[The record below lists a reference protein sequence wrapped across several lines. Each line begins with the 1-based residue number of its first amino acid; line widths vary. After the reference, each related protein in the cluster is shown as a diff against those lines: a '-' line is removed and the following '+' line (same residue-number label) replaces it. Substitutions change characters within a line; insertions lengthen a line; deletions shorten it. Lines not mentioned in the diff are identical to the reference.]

1 MTDRGERIRE
11 LEEVSRR
18 LEPDADGRARLRD
31 AVVDYSEG
39 FLRHIDEL
47 RAFETDRSAVEEL
60 RDTPIGDEGRPVD
73 ELLSLLR
80 RSVDTP
86 GLNPASG
93 GHLAYIPG
101 GGLYASALGDYLA
114 AVTNRYAGVR
124 FTGPGAVEMEN
135 MLLDWM
141 AGLVGYPEEAAGN
154 LASGGSI
161 ANLVAVVTAREAREL
176 EPASCGEAV
185 VYVSEQTHH
194 CIDKALRIAGLGGS
208 VKRVVPVDDRYRMDP
223 AALEEAVERDRRS
236 GLRPWM
242 VVGSAGTTDVGAV
255 DPLEEIGGVAD
266 RHGLWY
272 HVDAAYGGFFALCDS
287 CRDLLSGMARSD
299 SVVLDP
305 HKGLF
310 LPYGTGAV
318 LVKDRAALHRAH
330 HYRADYMQ
338 DIQQAEAGRVE
349 SPAELSP
356 ELSKHFRGLRLW
368 LPLLVHGVEPFRAA
382 LEEKRLLALR
392 FWQRAQERGF
402 EVGPRPELSVAA
414 VRWRPES
421 GADPDAF
428 NEALVDAV
436 REDGRVFLSST
447 TLDGRFV
454 IRMAALSFRTHVETV
469 DLALEI
475 LCEKARDL
483 EEAGLSAA

>member
-1 MTDRGERIRE
+1 MTEREQRIRE

-18 LEPDADGRARLRD
+18 LEPDASERARMRD
-31 AVVDYSEG
+31 AVVDYSED

-47 RAFETDRSAVEEL
+47 KAFETDRSAVEQL
-60 RDTPIGDEGRPVD
+60 RETPIRERGREIG
-73 ELLSLLR
+73 ELLPLLR
-80 RSVDTP
+80 RAVDTP

-101 GGLYASALGDYLA
+101 GGLYPSALGDYLA
-114 AVTNRYAGVR
+114 AVTNRYAGIQ

-141 AGLVGYPEEAAGN
+141 SELVGYPGEAGGT
-154 LASGGSI
+154 LTSGGSI
-161 ANLVAVVTAREAREL
+161 ANLVAVVTAREDRDLDPE
-176 EPASCGEAV
+176 SYGDAV

-194 CIDKALRIAGLGGS
+194 CVDKALRIAGLGDS
-208 VKRVVPVDDRYRMDP
+208 VRRVVPVDDRYRMDP
-223 AALEEAVERDRRS
+223 GALEEAVERDRSS
-236 GLRPWM
+236 GLLPWM

-255 DPLEEIGGVAD
+255 DPLEAIGDVAD
-266 RHGLWY
+266 RHGLWF
-272 HVDAAYGGFFALCDS
+272 HVDAAYGGFFVLCES
-287 CRDLLSGMARSD
+287 CRELLAGMGRSD

-310 LPYGTGAV
+310 LPYGSGAV
-318 LVKDRAALHRAH
+318 LVRDRAALQRAH

-338 DIQQAEAGRVE
+338 DIQQAEAGGVE

-356 ELSKHFRGLRLW
+356 ELTRHFRGLRLW
-368 LPLLVHGVEPFRAA
+368 FPLLLHGVQPFRAA
-382 LEEKRLLALR
+382 LEEKRLLARR
-392 FWQRAQERGF
+392 FWERARERGF
-402 EVGPRPELSVAA
+402 QVGPEPELSVAA
-414 VRWRPES
+414 VRWMPES
-421 GADPDAF
+421 DADPDAF
-428 NEALVDAV
+428 NEALVEAV

-454 IRMAALSFRTHVETV
+454 IRMAALAFRTHVETV

-475 LCEKARDL
+475 LCEKAREL
-483 EEAGLSAA
+483 EETGLPAA

>member
-1 MTDRGERIRE
+1 MTERIQRIRE

-18 LEPDADGRARLRD
+18 LEPDAGERARIRD
-31 AVVDYSEG
+31 AVVEYSED
-39 FLRHIDEL
+39 FLRNIDEL
-47 RAFETDRSAVEEL
+47 PAFESDRSGVDALRETPVREEG
-60 RDTPIGDEGRPVD
+60 REIGD
-73 ELLSLLR
+73 LLSVLR
-80 RSVDTP
+80 GSVDTP

-101 GGLYASALGDYLA
+101 GGLYPSALGDYLA
-114 AVTNRYAGVR
+114 AVTNRYAGIQ

-141 AGLVGYPEEAAGN
+141 SELVGYPEDAGGN
-154 LASGGSI
+154 LTSGGSI
-161 ANLVAVVTAREAREL
+161 ANLVAVVTAREERGL
-176 EPASCGEAV
+176 EPESYGDAV

-194 CIDKALRIAGLGGS
+194 CVDKALRIAGLGES

-223 AALEEAVERDRRS
+223 GALEEAVERDRRS
-236 GLRPWM
+236 GLLPWM

-255 DPLEEIGGVAD
+255 DPLEEIGDVAD
-266 RHGLWY
+266 RHGLWF
-272 HVDAAYGGFFALCDS
+272 HVDAAYGGFFVLCDS
-287 CRDLLSGMARSD
+287 CRELLSGMNRSD

-310 LPYGTGAV
+310 LPYGSGAV
-318 LVKDRAALHRAH
+318 LVRDRAALRRAH
-330 HYRADYMQ
+330 RYRASYMQ
-338 DIQQAEAGRVE
+338 DVLEAEAGQVE

-356 ELSKHFRGLRLW
+356 ELTKHFRGLRLW
-368 LPLLVHGVEPFRAA
+368 LPLLLHGVEPFRAA
-382 LEEKRLLALR
+382 LEEKRLLARR
-392 FWQRAQERGF
+392 FWERARERGF
-402 EVGPRPELSVAA
+402 EVGPEPELSVAA
-414 VRWRPES
+414 VRWVPES

-428 NEALVDAV
+428 NEALVEAV

-454 IRMAALSFRTHVETV
+454 IRMAALAFRTHVERV

-475 LCEKARDL
+475 LCEKAREL
-483 EEAGLSAA
+483 EESELSAA

>member
-1 MTDRGERIRE
+1 MTEREQRIRE

-18 LEPDADGRARLRD
+18 LEPDASERARMRD
-31 AVVDYSEG
+31 AVVDYSED

-47 RAFETDRSAVEEL
+47 RAFETDRSAVEQL
-60 RDTPIGDEGRPVD
+60 RETPIREEGREID

-80 RSVDTP
+80 RAVDTP

-101 GGLYASALGDYLA
+101 GGLYPSALGDYLA
-114 AVTNRYAGVR
+114 AVTNRYAGIQ

-141 AGLVGYPEEAAGN
+141 AELVGYPGEAGGN
-154 LASGGSI
+154 LTSGGSI
-161 ANLVAVVTAREAREL
+161 ANLVAVVTAREDRDL
-176 EPASCGEAV
+176 EPESYGDAV

-194 CIDKALRIAGLGGS
+194 CVDKALRIAGLGDS
-208 VKRVVPVDDRYRMDP
+208 VRRVVPVDDRYRMDP
-223 AALEEAVERDRRS
+223 DALEEAVERDRRA
-236 GLRPWM
+236 GLLPWM

-255 DPLEEIGGVAD
+255 DPLEAIGDVAD
-266 RHGLWY
+266 RQGLWF
-272 HVDAAYGGFFALCDS
+272 HVDAAYGGFFALCES
-287 CRDLLSGMARSD
+287 CRELLAGMGRSD

-310 LPYGTGAV
+310 LPYGSGAV

-356 ELSKHFRGLRLW
+356 ELTKHFRGLRLW
-368 LPLLVHGVEPFRAA
+368 LPLLLHGVEPFRAA
-382 LEEKRLLALR
+382 LEEKRLLARR
-392 FWQRAQERGF
+392 FWERARERGF
-402 EVGPRPELSVAA
+402 QVGPEPELSVAA
-414 VRWRPES
+414 VRWMPAS

-428 NEALVDAV
+428 NEALVEAV

-454 IRMAALSFRTHVETV
+454 IRMAALAFRTHVDTV
-469 DLALEI
+469 DLTLEI
-475 LCEKARDL
+475 LCEKAREL
-483 EEAGLSAA
+483 EETGPSAT

>member
-1 MTDRGERIRE
+1 MTERIRRIRE

-18 LEPDADGRARLRD
+18 LEPDAAERARMRD
-31 AVVDYSEG
+31 AVVDYSED
-39 FLRHIDEL
+39 FLRHLDEL
-47 RAFETDRSAVEEL
+47 EAFQTDRSAVEQL
-60 RDTPIGDEGRPVD
+60 RETRIREEGREID
-73 ELLSLLR
+73 ELLSVLR
-80 RSVDTP
+80 RAVDTP

-101 GGLYASALGDYLA
+101 GGLYPSALGDYLA
-114 AVTNRYAGVR
+114 AVTNRYAGIQ

-141 AGLVGYPEEAAGN
+141 AALVGYPEGAGGN
-154 LASGGSI
+154 LTSGGSI
-161 ANLVAVVTAREAREL
+161 ANLVAVVTAREDREL
-176 EPASCGEAV
+176 DPESYRDVV

-194 CIDKALRIAGLGGS
+194 CVDKALRIAGLGES
-208 VKRVVPVDDRYRMDP
+208 VKRIVPVDDRYRMDP
-223 AALEEAVERDRRS
+223 GALEEAVERDRRS

-255 DPLEEIGGVAD
+255 DPLEEIGDVAE
-266 RHGLWY
+266 RCGLWF

-287 CRDLLSGMARSD
+287 CRELLSGMARSD
-299 SVVLDP
+299 SLVLDP

-318 LVKDRAALHRAH
+318 LVKDRSALHRAH
-330 HYRADYMQ
+330 RYRADYMQ
-338 DIQQAEAGRVE
+338 DVLEAEAGRVE

-356 ELSKHFRGLRLW
+356 ELTKHFRGLRLW
-368 LPLLVHGVEPFRAA
+368 LPLLLYGVEPFRAA
-382 LEEKRLLALR
+382 LEEKRLLARR
-392 FWQRAQERGF
+392 FWERGRERGF
-402 EVGPRPELSVAA
+402 EVGPEPELSVAA
-414 VRWRPES
+414 VRWLPES
-421 GADPDAF
+421 GADPDDF

-447 TLDGRFV
+447 RLDGHFV
-454 IRMAALSFRTHVETV
+454 IRMAALAFRTHVDTV

-475 LCEKARDL
+475 LSEKAREL
-483 EEAGLSAA
+483 EETGLSAA

>member
-1 MTDRGERIRE
+1 MIERIRE
-11 LEEVSRR
+11 LEETARR
-18 LEPDADGRARLRD
+18 LEPDAGERARLRD
-31 AVVDYSEG
+31 AVVDYSED
-39 FLRHIDEL
+39 FLRKIDDL
-47 RAFETDRSAVEEL
+47 KAFETDRSAVAEL
-60 RDTPIGDEGRPVD
+60 RETPVREEGREVG

-80 RSVDTP
+80 RAVDTP

-101 GGLYASALGDYLA
+101 GGLYPSALGDYLA
-114 AVTNRYAGVR
+114 AVTNRYAGIQ

-135 MLLDWM
+135 LLLDWM
-141 AGLVGYPEEAAGN
+141 AGLVGYPEGAGGN
-154 LASGGSI
+154 LTSGGSI
-161 ANLVAVVTAREAREL
+161 ANLVAVVTARDDAEL
-176 EPASCGEAV
+176 EPETYGDAV
-185 VYVSEQTHH
+185 VYVSAQTHH
-194 CIDKALRIAGLGGS
+194 CVDKALRIAGLGRS
-208 VKRVVPVDDRYRMDP
+208 VKRVVPVDDRYRMD
-223 AALEEAVERDRRS
+223 AGALEEAVRRDRRS

-255 DPLEEIGGVAD
+255 DPLEEIADVAD
-266 RHGLWY
+266 RRGLWF

-287 CRDLLSGMARSD
+287 CRELLSGMARSD

-310 LPYGTGAV
+310 LPYGSGAV
-318 LVKDRAALHRAH
+318 LVRDRAALHRAH
-330 HYRADYMQ
+330 RYRANYMQ
-338 DIQQAEAGRVE
+338 DAEDAEAGPVE

-356 ELSKHFRGLRLW
+356 ELTKHFRGLRLW
-368 LPLLVHGVEPFRAA
+368 LPLLLHGVEPFRAA
-382 LEEKRLLALR
+382 LEEKRLLARR
-392 FWQRAQERGF
+392 FWERARERGF
-402 EVGPRPELSVAA
+402 EVGPEPELSVAA
-414 VRWRPES
+414 VRWRPDS

-428 NEALVDAV
+428 NRALVEAV

-454 IRMAALSFRTHVETV
+454 IRMAALAFRTHLDTV

-475 LCEKARDL
+475 LCEKAREL